1 MNEEKKKKKKKR
13 FVVFFFF
20 FANTVLPCIKLRGV
34 YENDLC
40 DFFFFF
46 SFIQRE
52 TQFALVLFL
61 SIQEYASG

>member
-13 FVVFFFF
+13 FVLFFFV
-20 FANTVLPCIKLRGV
+20 FANPFLPCMKLRGV

-46 SFIQRE
+46 
-52 TQFALVLFL
+52 LL
-61 SIQEYASG
+61 SKEKLNLL